1 MPSKTMKTI
10 DEMTLWQP
18 KAGITPARAASAVC
32 SFLDTAT
39 TSMGRATHYNSRQEQ
54 QNAELQAHADLM
66 TMSRDLYT
74 VLLALPGV
82 TDRSVQVGMKKLL
95 STHRNGNDEFLTPA
109 MERAVLYHLIQ
120 ALPVPRMM
128 RLMDAFRFGNP
139 QLGISRANNAR
150 TRKLVLRTLLGS
162 PRLPLWSV
170 KYRTKVESSLTHA
183 WGKRLTSILREVL
196 RKDGRTLTAKEREIL
211 TKNIDGFAMQPLGA
225 RENMKRAKQARECVA
240 FVLGARSRLSLPLL
254 KAFEAAKT
262 DLKKGS
268 KLPLE
273 VLEGIRSTYH
283 SNVNREEV
291 LKIVAKGGRM
301 TDHQKKVV
309 QKRAKAANIE
319 VKMDPTRYEA
329 VDLYLY
335 AFEMGL
341 DGDITKALESKAK
354 KAAEAFPARYR
365 DVGIVV
371 DASASMKGHK
381 TQPLRPMAA
390 SLAMRD
396 MLHHVGDRHNTV
408 YVGGE
413 MGDLVHPMGDTALAD
428 SLIEVLE
435 CTPDVVFV
443 LSDGYENAPA
453 GRFSEVVEQVREI
466 GVQTPIY
473 HLNPVFAAE
482 RGGVREL
489 ASGLVPTMPVK
500 SPTGLGTT
508 MLRGLIEAEP
518 VRGIN
523 SLVRMALTSG
533 PVEMKFLAEK

>member
-1 MPSKTMKTI
+1 MTSMTLKTT
-10 DEMTLWQP
+10 DELALWQP
-18 KAGITPARAASAVC
+18 KQGVTPAIAGSAVC

-39 TSMGRATHYNSRQEQ
+39 TSMGRATHYNTREEQ
-54 QNAELQAHADLM
+54 QEAELRAHAELLD
-66 TMSRDLYT
+66 MSRDLYT

-95 STHRNGNDEFLTPA
+95 SSHRNGNDEFLTPA

-120 ALPVPRMM
+120 ALPVPRML

-139 QLGISRANNAR
+139 ELGVNRANNSR
-150 TRKLVLRTLLGS
+150 TRKLILRTLLAS

-170 KYRTKVESSLTHA
+170 KYRSKMASSLTHA
-183 WGKRLTSILREVL
+183 WGKRLASILREIL
-196 RKDGRTLTAKEREIL
+196 RKESFNLTAKDKAIL
-211 TKNIDGFAMQPLGA
+211 GQNLDKFVSGSD
-225 RENMKRAKQARECVA
+225 KRVKEARECVA
-240 FVLGARSRLSLPLL
+240 FVLGVREHLSLPLL

-268 KLPLE
+268 KLPME
-273 VLEGIRSTYH
+273 VLEGIRSTFH
-283 SNVNREEV
+283 KDVDKDEI
-291 LKIVAKGGRM
+291 LKLAVKGGGM
-301 TDHQKKVV
+301 TDHQKKAV
-309 QKRAKAANIE
+309 QKRAKAANVE

-329 VDLYLY
+329 VELYLY

-341 DGDITKALESKAK
+341 DQSITKALKDKALR
-354 KAAEAFPARYR
+354 AAAAFPARYG
-365 DVGIVV
+365 DVGILV

-381 TQPLRPMAA
+381 TQALRPMAA
-390 SLAMRD
+390 TLALRD
-396 MLHHVGDRHNTV
+396 MLQQVGERESTI
-408 YVGGE
+408 YVGGQ
-413 MGDLVHPMGDTALAD
+413 MGDLVRPMGDTALAD
-428 SLIEVLE
+428 GLVEVLE
-435 CTPDVVFV
+435 GSPDVVFV
-443 LSDGYENAPA
+443 LSDGYENTPA
-453 GRFSEVVEQVREI
+453 GRFAEVMEQVREI
-466 GVQTPIY
+466 GVQTPVY

-482 RGGVREL
+482 STGVREL

-533 PVEMKFLAEK
+533 PAEMKFLAEG

>member
-1 MPSKTMKTI
+1 MTSMTLKTA
-10 DEMTLWQP
+10 DELTLWQP
-18 KAGITPARAASAVC
+18 RSGIAPAAAGSAVC

-39 TSMGRATHYNSRQEQ
+39 TSMGRATHYNTRQEQ
-54 QNAELQAHADLM
+54 QDAELQAHAMLMDL
-66 TMSRDLYT
+66 SRDLYT

-95 STHRNGNDEFLTPA
+95 STHRNGVSDEFLTPA

-120 ALPVPRMM
+120 ALPVPRML
-128 RLMDAFRFGNP
+128 RLMDAFRYGNP
-139 QLGISRANNAR
+139 ELGVSRANNAR

-170 KYRTKVESSLTHA
+170 KYRSKMESALTHA
-183 WGKRLTSILREVL
+183 WGKRLASILREIL
-196 RKDGRTLTAKEREIL
+196 RKDGRRFTAKDKVIL
-211 TKNIDGFAMQPLGA
+211 GQNLDKFAG
-225 RENMKRAKQARECVA
+225 EKSKQARECVA
-240 FVLGARSRLSLPLL
+240 FILGVRERLSVPLL

-262 DLKKGS
+262 DLSKGAR
-268 KLPLE
+268 LPLE

-283 SNVNREEV
+283 ADVSKDEV
-291 LKIVAKGGRM
+291 LKLVARGGKM
-301 TDHQKKVV
+301 TAHQKKAV
-309 QKRAKAANIE
+309 QKRAKAADVE

-341 DGDITKALESKAK
+341 DADITKALEEKAV
-354 KAAEAFPARYR
+354 KAASAFPARYG

-390 SLAMRD
+390 TLAMRD
-396 MLHHVGDRHNTV
+396 MLQHVGERQSTY
-408 YVGGE
+408 YVGGQ
-413 MGDLVHPMGDTALAD
+413 MGDLVRPMGDTALAD
-428 SLIEVLE
+428 GLVEALE
-435 CTPDVVFV
+435 GSPDVVFV

-453 GRFSEVVEQVREI
+453 GRFAEVMEQVREI
-466 GVQTPIY
+466 GVDTPVY

-482 RGGVREL
+482 RTGVREL
-489 ASGLVPTMPVK
+489 AAGLVPTMPVK

-523 SLVRMALTSG
+523 SLVRMALVSG